1 MALENIRLSRPI
13 ILYRFVERRAWY
25 PLFAHALDDITGSS
39 PCVTMSLRVYICM
52 LIATASALRGNTV
65 LTELRLRGCGI
76 DAEGTSKLAEA
87 LLNIKTL
94 SKLDLSANTVNSEG
108 ARHLGKFSHA
118 QGLGLCTCSI

>member
-1 MALENIRLSRPI
+1 MTC
-13 ILYRFVERRAWY
+13 Y
-25 PLFAHALDDITGSS
+25 
-39 PCVTMSLRVYICM
+39 
-52 LIATASALRGNTV
+52 TASALRENTV

-94 SKLDLSANTVNSEG
+94 SELDLSANTVNSEG

-118 QGLGLCTCSI
+118 QGLGLCTCSISDREMSVISNMVQNVLVYKCKKIFKYVWS